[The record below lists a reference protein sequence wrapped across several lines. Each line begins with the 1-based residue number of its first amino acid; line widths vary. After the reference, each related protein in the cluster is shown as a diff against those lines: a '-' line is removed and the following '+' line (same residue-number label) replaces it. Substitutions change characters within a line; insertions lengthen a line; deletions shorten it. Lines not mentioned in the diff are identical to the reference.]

1 MCAEV
6 DNLKKQTALNTSE
19 IKTVGEAIVRLTA
32 IIEMMQ
38 KTPAT
43 VTPAPVPTN
52 SENTP
57 VKPPFWDTETKK
69 TAIKFSFILAVIV
82 VLALVGTNL
91 ADAWGILKTVK

>member
-1 MCAEV
+1 MSVCEEHSGMCAEV

-69 TAIKFSFILAVIV
+69 TAINNGSFFI
-82 VLALVGTNL
+82 TS
-91 ADAWGILKTVK
+91 